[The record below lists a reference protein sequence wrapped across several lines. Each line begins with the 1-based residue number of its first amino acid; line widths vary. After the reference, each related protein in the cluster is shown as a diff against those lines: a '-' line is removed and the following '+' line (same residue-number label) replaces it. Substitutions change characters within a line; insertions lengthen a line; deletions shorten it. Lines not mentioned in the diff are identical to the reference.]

1 MDALSEEQRASLR
14 RALEALD
21 LELGNVLDSS
31 ADGAAPVDLG
41 EPIGRI
47 SRVDAI
53 AQQRMVQANRA
64 SMQLRRQQV
73 RAALRRFEEGEY
85 GECALCG
92 EDVGLRRLE
101 AQPEAPLCIACQS
114 ERERRAQG

>member
-21 LELGNVLDSS
+21 RELGSVLDSS

-101 AQPEAPLCIACQS
+101 AQPEAPLCITCQS
-114 ERERRAQG
+114 EREQRD

>member
-1 MDALSEEQRASLR
+1 MDVLSEEQRASLR

-21 LELGNVLDSS
+21 QELESLLDRS
-31 ADGAAPVDLG
+31 ADGAAPVDLD

-53 AQQRMVQANRA
+53 AQQRMLQANRA

-73 RAALRRFEEGEY
+73 RAALCRFDQGDY
-85 GECALCG
+85 GECVVCG
-92 EDVGLRRLE
+92 EEVGARRLE
-101 AQPEAPLCIACQS
+101 AQPEAPLCIRCQS
-114 ERERRAQG
+114 AREQRE